1 MDMTGPMHSISAA
14 ADAPCDSSAMLYAK
28 SRASKVLCL
37 RTRQMRGEARHHR
50 SWEGVVP
57 NVHGAVVRNQSY
69 QLARLEVC
77 CGYQPPQAS
86 IPHFVDL
93 HILDLHAHTVA
104 LSSLNLLAN
113 SRFDSLWSS
122 CVRMVHVRKVHVCLK
137 AMENP

>member
-1 MDMTGPMHSISAA
+1 MDMTGPMHSIS
-14 ADAPCDSSAMLYAK
+14 DAPCDSSAMLYAK

-93 HILDLHAHTVA
+93 HILDLHGHTVA
-104 LSSLNLLAN
+104 LSSLICWPIQKLILCGPVLYA
-113 SRFDSLWSS
+113 WSMYARS
-122 CVRMVHVRKVHVCLK
+122 MYV
-137 AMENP
+137 